1 MTLRYAIIE
10 WADAW
15 VLFRDDVAL
24 VSFEN
29 FDQAINRARGVAMA
43 MSSEEAPVELLLH
56 DRFGELRSEWF
67 ASGAPAHARQR
78 SPGAVRR
85 SLDEFR
91 GAV

>member
-1 MTLRYAIIE
+1 MTLRYALLE
-10 WADAW
+10 SADAW

-24 VSFEN
+24 VSFQN

-67 ASGAPAHARQR
+67 ASGDPAHSRR
-78 SPGAVRR
+78 RPKGVVKPSLVEFSGA
-85 SLDEFR
+85 L
-91 GAV
+91 